1 MGKCFAII
9 LNLKIQSQNEKAL
22 STALHV
28 LPVKHFSEWNV
39 GVSRPPDDHL
49 GGEPGAPAQVV
60 DSQHE
65 DQHLDTTWRVLLCRI
80 VKLGKTLMILL
91 LPLFIAR
98 AAEQAWLLLCLMQK
112 VNLLDISNS

>member
-1 MGKCFAII
+1 MKRLSV
-9 LNLKIQSQNEKAL
+9 LNCMF
-22 STALHV
+22 HV
-28 LPVKHFSEWNV
+28 SPVKHFSEWNV

-65 DQHLDTTWRVLLCRI
+65 DQHLDTTWSLLLCRI
-80 VKLGKTLMILL
+80 IKLGNTLMILL

-98 AAEQAWLLLCLMQK
+98 AAEQA
-112 VNLLDISNS
+112 

>member
-65 DQHLDTTWRVLLCRI
+65 DQHLERHNMECVTMQ
-80 VKLGKTLMILL
+80 GHKTIG
-91 LPLFIAR
+91 
-98 AAEQAWLLLCLMQK
+98 
-112 VNLLDISNS
+112 